1 MAKYEQTGQIHH
13 VNQRAAQYG
22 DFSNVSDLIS
32 AFEQVEGANDLF
44 MELPAETRA
53 FFQNDPFKFVE
64 YCSNPEN
71 IEVLREMG
79 LAEPA
84 QEKKA
89 EKPATKKPDDNQEI
103 KKENPSPPAT

>member
-13 VNQRAAQYG
+13 VNNRAAQYG
-22 DFSNVSDLIS
+22 DFSNVSDLIT
-32 AFEQVEGANDLF
+32 AFEQLEGANELF

-64 YCSNPEN
+64 YCADPEN
-71 IEVLREMG
+71 IETLREMG

-84 QEKKA
+84 SETVEQDT
-89 EKPATKKPDDNQEI
+89 KPKNNE
-103 KKENPSPPAT
+103 ENPPQEVDEKD